1 MCHSNIDDKA
11 ELTLRKKNMMAETK
25 PSSHLSIRYTRAHA
39 FLRSVVALVAVYGI
53 GMVTAG
59 RIFAANLFDLLG
71 FGPNARGLD
80 SDGVTY
86 SIFAFSVIGAVI
98 AGWMVLLLFVVGF
111 VASPDRDTRAAARRA
126 MALSVTIWFT
136 LDTGFSLATGEVE
149 HAAFN
154 LPFMTLLAVPLYIMT
169 KSDTVDDKK
178 RA

>member
-1 MCHSNIDDKA
+1 M
-11 ELTLRKKNMMAETK
+11 LRNFERRDMADTK
-25 PSSHLSIRYTRAHA
+25 PSSHLSVRYRRAHA
-39 FLRSVVALVAVYGI
+39 FLRTVAALVALYGI
-53 GMVTAG
+53 GMVMAG
-59 RIFAANLFDLLG
+59 RVFAMTLFDLLG
-71 FGPNARGLD
+71 FGPNVRSLD
-80 SDGVTY
+80 PDGVSY

-111 VASPDRDTRAAARRA
+111 AASPDRDTRAAARRA

-154 LPFMTLLAVPLYIMT
+154 LPFMSLLAVPLYIMT
-169 KSDTVDDKK
+169 NSDTVDDKK